1 MNDADWKLKLLRAW
15 AAVAPRLR
23 DLARGSPLLVLGL
36 IAFGIV
42 FLLNPAKLGLML
54 WGCARLAVYA
64 YIGYWVDRALFPY
77 ARPHTLDG
85 IAEGTAW
92 KRRALIVS
100 AAILAGALL
109 P

>member
-1 MNDADWKLKLLRAW
+1 MNNDTLWLKLLRVW
-15 AAVAPRLR
+15 AAIAPKASDLLR
-23 DLARGSPLLVLGL
+23 CSPLLILGL
-36 IAFGIV
+36 VAFAIV
-42 FLLNPAKLGLML
+42 FWLNPAKLGLML

>member
-1 MNDADWKLKLLRAW
+1 MNIKLALTKTFASLRMPVRDKLRA
-15 AAVAPRLR
+15 
-23 DLARGSPLLVLGL
+23 SPLLLLGV
-36 IAFGIV
+36 IAFAVV
-42 FLLNPAKLGLML
+42 FVLNPAKLGLML
-54 WGCARLAVYA
+54 WGCSRLAVYA
-64 YIGYWVDRALFPY
+64 YIGYWVDRVMFPY
-77 ARPHTLDG
+77 ARPHELDG